1 MRLSRHRIRRQSQ
14 NQILDVYF
22 LCVQCFNPGNSR
34 TSILKL
40 TSKGR
45 YAVTAIL
52 DLAFH
57 SRSGPVTLSDI
68 SKRQDISLSYL
79 EQLFTRLRK
88 RQLVRSTRGP
98 GGGYS
103 LNRPANEIAVAEI
116 VSAVDET
123 VDTTRCS
130 GANNCHD
137 GQQCLAHELWDD
149 LSQQIYG
156 FLNDINLQDLMD
168 ESSIKG
174 VAARQDAMMNDADNP
189 KVTLTD

>member
-1 MRLSRHRIRRQSQ
+1 M
-14 NQILDVYF
+14 
-22 LCVQCFNPGNSR
+22 
-34 TSILKL
+34 KL

-57 SRSGPVTLSDI
+57 ASSGPVTLSDI
-68 SKRQDISLSYL
+68 SRRQDISLSYL

-88 RQLVRSTRGP
+88 QQLVRSTRGP

-103 LNRPANEIAVAEI
+103 LNKPASEIAVAEI

-130 GANNCHD
+130 GASNCHD
-137 GQQCLAHELWDD
+137 GEQCLAHELWDG

-156 FLNDINLQDLMD
+156 FLSEISLQDLMD
-168 ESSIKG
+168 DDSIKG
-174 VAARQDAMMNDADNP
+174 VADRQDELTSNP
-189 KVTLTD
+189 DEVKVTRPD

>member
-1 MRLSRHRIRRQSQ
+1 M
-14 NQILDVYF
+14 
-22 LCVQCFNPGNSR
+22 
-34 TSILKL
+34 KL

-57 SRSGPVTLSDI
+57 STSGPVTLSDI

-88 RQLVRSTRGP
+88 RELVRSTRGP

-103 LNRPANEIAVAEI
+103 LNRPANEIAVAEV
-116 VSAVDET
+116 VSAVDEI

-137 GQQCLAHELWDD
+137 GRQCLAHELWDD

-156 FLNDINLQDLMD
+156 FLDEISLQDLME
-168 ESSIKG
+168 ESSIRD
-174 VAARQDAMMNDADNP
+174 VATRQDKKMSDSGP
-189 KVTLTD
+189 VKVTEPE

>member
-1 MRLSRHRIRRQSQ
+1 
-14 NQILDVYF
+14 
-22 LCVQCFNPGNSR
+22 
-34 TSILKL
+34 LKL

-45 YAVTAIL
+45 YAVTAML

-57 SRSGPVTLSDI
+57 TRAGPVTLSEI

-88 RQLVRSTRGP
+88 QQLVRSTRGP

-103 LNRPANEIAVAEI
+103 LNRPAEQLAVAEI
-116 VSAVDET
+116 VAAVDET

-130 GANNCHD
+130 GATNCHD

-149 LSQQIYG
+149 LSQQIFG
-156 FLNDINLQDLMD
+156 FLNEISLQDLME
-168 ESSIKG
+168 ESSIRD
-174 VAARQDAMMNDADNP
+174 VAARQDELMQEADDLQNP
-189 KVTLTD
+189 LPSDPVHTDPV

>member
-1 MRLSRHRIRRQSQ
+1 
-14 NQILDVYF
+14 
-22 LCVQCFNPGNSR
+22 
-34 TSILKL
+34 LKL

-88 RQLVRSTRGP
+88 QQLVRSTRGP

-103 LNRPANEIAVAEI
+103 LNRPASRIAVAEI

-137 GQQCLAHELWDD
+137 GHQCLAHELWDD
-149 LSQQIYG
+149 LSQQIYS
-156 FLNDINLQDLMD
+156 FLNEISLQDLMQ
-168 ESSIKG
+168 EISIRD
-174 VAARQDAMMNDADNP
+174 VAARQDALMSETDNP
-189 KVTLTD
+189 GITLPD

>member
-1 MRLSRHRIRRQSQ
+1 M
-14 NQILDVYF
+14 
-22 LCVQCFNPGNSR
+22 
-34 TSILKL
+34 KL

-57 SRSGPVTLSDI
+57 STSGPVTLSDI

-88 RQLVRSTRGP
+88 QALVCSTRGP

-103 LNRPANEIAVAEI
+103 LNRPANEIALAEVI
-116 VSAVDET
+116 SAVDEI

-156 FLNDINLQDLMD
+156 FLDEISLQDLME
-168 ESSIKG
+168 ESSIRD
-174 VAARQDAMMNDADNP
+174 VATRQDKKMGETDSV
-189 KVTLTD
+189 KLTKPE

>member
-1 MRLSRHRIRRQSQ
+1 M
-14 NQILDVYF
+14 
-22 LCVQCFNPGNSR
+22 
-34 TSILKL
+34 
-40 TSKGR
+40 
-45 YAVTAIL
+45 
-52 DLAFH
+52 
-57 SRSGPVTLSDI
+57 SDI

-88 RQLVRSTRGP
+88 QKLVRSTRGP

-116 VSAVDET
+116 VAAVDET

-130 GANNCHD
+130 GANNCHE

-156 FLNDINLQDLMD
+156 FLNEINLQDLMD

-174 VAARQDAMMNDADNP
+174 VAARQDAMMRETDNP
-189 KVTLTD
+189 KVTLTE

>member
-1 MRLSRHRIRRQSQ
+1 
-14 NQILDVYF
+14 
-22 LCVQCFNPGNSR
+22 
-34 TSILKL
+34 LKL

-57 SRSGPVTLSDI
+57 ATSGPVTLSDI

-88 RQLVRSTRGP
+88 QQLVRSTRGP

-103 LNRPANEIAVAEI
+103 LNKPASDIAVAEI

-130 GANNCHD
+130 GATNCHD
-137 GQQCLAHELWDD
+137 GEQCLAHELWDG

-156 FLNDINLQDLMD
+156 FLSEISLQDLMD
-168 ESSIKG
+168 DDSIKG
-174 VAARQDAMMNDADNP
+174 VADRQDELKNAASEV
-189 KVTLTD
+189 KVTQPD

>member
-1 MRLSRHRIRRQSQ
+1 
-14 NQILDVYF
+14 
-22 LCVQCFNPGNSR
+22 
-34 TSILKL
+34 LKL

-57 SRSGPVTLSDI
+57 STSGPVTLSDI

-88 RQLVRSTRGP
+88 QKLVRSTRGP

-103 LNRPANEIAVAEI
+103 LNRPANEIAVAE
-116 VSAVDET
+116 VVFAVDEI

-156 FLNDINLQDLMD
+156 FLDEISLQDLME
-168 ESSIKG
+168 ESSIRD
-174 VAARQDAMMNDADNP
+174 VATRQDKKMGETDSV
-189 KVTLTD
+189 KVTEPE

>member
-1 MRLSRHRIRRQSQ
+1 M
-14 NQILDVYF
+14 
-22 LCVQCFNPGNSR
+22 
-34 TSILKL
+34 KL

-45 YAVTAIL
+45 YAVTAML

-57 SRSGPVTLSDI
+57 TEAGPVTLSEI

-103 LNRPANEIAVAEI
+103 LNKPADQLAVAEI
-116 VSAVDET
+116 VAAVDET

-130 GANNCHD
+130 GASNCHD
-137 GQQCLAHELWDD
+137 GSQCLAHELWDG
-149 LSQQIYG
+149 LSRQIFG
-156 FLNDINLQDLMD
+156 FLSDITLQDLMED
-168 ESSIKG
+168 GSIKD
-174 VAARQDAMMNDADNP
+174 VAARQDKKMQEALDLQI
-189 KVTLTD
+189 TLPSDQSQSDPL

>member
-1 MRLSRHRIRRQSQ
+1 M
-14 NQILDVYF
+14 
-22 LCVQCFNPGNSR
+22 
-34 TSILKL
+34 KL

-57 SRSGPVTLSDI
+57 STSGPVTLSDI

-88 RQLVRSTRGP
+88 QALVRSTRGP

-103 LNRPANEIAVAEI
+103 LNRPANEIAVAAV
-116 VSAVDET
+116 VSAVDEI

-156 FLNDINLQDLMD
+156 FLDEISLQDLM
-168 ESSIKG
+168 EEGSIRD
-174 VAARQDAMMNDADNP
+174 VAIRQDEKMNETDSVE
-189 KVTLTD
+189 VTEPE

>member
-1 MRLSRHRIRRQSQ
+1 M
-14 NQILDVYF
+14 
-22 LCVQCFNPGNSR
+22 
-34 TSILKL
+34 
-40 TSKGR
+40 
-45 YAVTAIL
+45 
-52 DLAFH
+52 
-57 SRSGPVTLSDI
+57 TLSDI

-88 RQLVRSTRGP
+88 QALVRSTRGP

-103 LNRPANEIAVAEI
+103 LNRPASEIAVAEV
-116 VSAVDET
+116 VSAVDEI

-156 FLNDINLQDLMD
+156 FLDEISLQDLM
-168 ESSIKG
+168 EEGSIRD
-174 VAARQDAMMNDADNP
+174 VAIRQDEKMNETDSVE
-189 KVTLTD
+189 VTEPE

>member
-1 MRLSRHRIRRQSQ
+1 M
-14 NQILDVYF
+14 
-22 LCVQCFNPGNSR
+22 
-34 TSILKL
+34 KL

-57 SRSGPVTLSDI
+57 ATSGPVTLSDI

-88 RQLVRSTRGP
+88 QQLVRSTRGP

-103 LNRPANEIAVAEI
+103 LNKPASDIAVAEI

-137 GQQCLAHELWDD
+137 GEQCLAHELWDG

-156 FLNDINLQDLMD
+156 FLSEISLQDLMD
-168 ESSIKG
+168 DDSIKG
-174 VAARQDAMMNDADNP
+174 VADRQDELKNAASEV
-189 KVTLTD
+189 KVTQPD

>member
-1 MRLSRHRIRRQSQ
+1 
-14 NQILDVYF
+14 
-22 LCVQCFNPGNSR
+22 
-34 TSILKL
+34 LKL

-88 RQLVRSTRGP
+88 QKLVRSTRGP

-156 FLNDINLQDLMD
+156 FLNEINLQDLMD
-168 ESSIKG
+168 ESSIKS
-174 VAARQDAMMNDADNP
+174 VAARQDEIMKETDNP
-189 KVTLTD
+189 KATLTE